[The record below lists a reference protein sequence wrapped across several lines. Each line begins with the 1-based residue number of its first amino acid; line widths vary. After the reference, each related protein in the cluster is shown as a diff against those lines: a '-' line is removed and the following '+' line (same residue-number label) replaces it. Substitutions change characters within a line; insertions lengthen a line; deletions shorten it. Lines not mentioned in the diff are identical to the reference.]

1 MTHRLQKVNSLLLR
15 ELNAIVQQRV
25 HDPRLNMVTICGVD
39 VTPDLQIAKVFV
51 SSSGHDEKDRGVMS
65 ALHKARPFIQK
76 ELASSVIL
84 KYLPELHFMID
95 RTEIEAERI
104 EKLIDGLHKEDD
116 AI

>member
-1 MTHRLQKVNSLLLR
+1 MTHRLQKVNSLLLK
-15 ELNAIVQQRV
+15 ELNTIVQQRV

-51 SSSGHDEKDRGVMS
+51 SSSGDEKRDHGVMS
-65 ALHKARPFIQK
+65 ALRKARSFIQR

-95 RTEIEAERI
+95 KTEIEAEKI

-116 AI
+116 GI